1 MAKFKLILFFTFL
14 LTGAFQLQAQNR
26 YAIHYKFKP
35 QEGFSLAQPAQ
46 YLTSKSIERR
56 ERQAI
61 AIDSLD
67 LPVSEKYIQEVRGF
81 VDGFLYHSKWENAS
95 LVIAKEESITAI
107 QDLPFVEK
115 VVLAAPGFVADGTPL
130 NRTKEK
136 VGLTI
141 NLNLKAKTNKANA
154 AYEMQNAILGIQEM
168 HEAGFKGKG
177 VTVAV
182 FDAGFPGV
190 DQIPA
195 FSHLFDNGQ
204 LIGTRDFVHVWN
216 DNVFTKNQHGTNV
229 LSLMATND
237 PDVIVAAAP
246 EADYILCITEEVAT
260 EYRIEEYNWI
270 KAAEFADSLGVD
282 IINSSLG
289 YWDFDDRSMN
299 YTVEDMDGET
309 ALISRGANIAG
320 TKGILVVTS
329 AGNYGTRGEFSIT
342 APADAKGI
350 LAIGAVNSSLQ
361 RAGFSS
367 KGPTVDGRIKP
378 DVSTYGEQVWLLRPN
393 GNLGTSNGTSFS
405 SPQVAA
411 FAAGLWQARPEW
423 TKDQLIDEIL
433 KSSSQANNPDNLLG
447 YGIPNFVKAYFG
459 EVLGI
464 VEEENEDNWKVYPN
478 PIHGTELYVKF
489 GNQEV
494 GEFSL
499 IDPNGKVLQK
509 ANVKRTS
516 IQDPFEVLIPDLPT
530 GVYVVEMYSGNQVKR
545 TKLMKR

>member
-1 MAKFKLILFFTFL
+1 MAKFKLILFLTFFL
-14 LTGAFQLQAQNR
+14 SGALQGQAQNR
-26 YAIHYKFKP
+26 YAVHYKFKP
-35 QEGFSLAQPAQ
+35 QQEFSIAQPTQ

-56 ERQAI
+56 DRQSI

-67 LPVSEKYIQEVRGF
+67 LPVSERYIQEVGAH
-81 VDGFLYHSKWENAS
+81 VDAFLYHSKWVNAS
-95 LVIAKEESITAI
+95 LVIANEESVEAI
-107 QDLPFVEK
+107 EGLPFVEK
-115 VVLAAPGFVADGTPL
+115 VVLAAPGFVGEGIPL
-130 NRTKEK
+130 NRVKEK
-136 VGLTI
+136 AGLTLNF
-141 NLNLKAKTNKANA
+141 NLRSKSNKSNT

-195 FSHLFDNGQ
+195 FAHLFDNGQ
-204 LIGTRDFVHVWN
+204 IVGTKDFVHVWN
-216 DNVFTKNQHGTNV
+216 ENIFTKNQHGTNV
-229 LSLMATND
+229 LSLMAVDD
-237 PDVIVAAAP
+237 PDILIAAAP

-260 EYRIEEYNWI
+260 EFRIEEYNWI
-270 KAAEFADSLGVD
+270 KAAEYADSLGVD

-309 ALISRGANIAG
+309 ALISRGAHIAG
-320 TKGILVVTS
+320 TKGILIVTS

-350 LAIGAVNSSLQ
+350 LAVGAVNSTLQ

-367 KGPTVDGRIKP
+367 QGPTVDGRIKP

-405 SPQVAA
+405 SPQIAA
-411 FAAGLWQARPEW
+411 FAAGLWQAKPEW
-423 TKDQLIDEIL
+423 SKDELIEQIV

-464 VEEENEDNWKVYPN
+464 VESENEDNWKVYPN
-478 PIHGTELYVKF
+478 PIHGNALFVKF
-489 GNQEV
+489 GNQDS

-499 IDPNGKVLQK
+499 IGSDGKVLQK
-509 ANVKRTS
+509 VNVQRAS
-516 IQDPFEVLIPDLPT
+516 IQEPFEVVIPDLPT
-530 GVYVVEMYSGNQVKR
+530 GVYIVEMHSGNQLKR